1 MRTVIQ
7 RVKMGAVDVGAERLC
22 EIGAG
27 MLLLL
32 GVEGGDTE
40 ADMEWLAA
48 KVAGLRIFNDDKG
61 VMNRPVT
68 DLPGLGIIVVSQFT
82 LTASTRKGNRPSYIR
97 AERPEAAE
105 AMYDRFCQRLE
116 LLTGRTVGRGRFG
129 ADMAVSLVNDGPVTI
144 IIDSRLRE

>member
-7 RVKMGAVDVGAERLC
+7 RVKTGAVDVDGVRLC

-40 ADMEWLAA
+40 ADLEWLAA
-48 KVAGLRIFNDDKG
+48 KVAGLRIFNDDNG

-97 AERPEAAE
+97 AERPE
-105 AMYDRFCQRLE
+105 DRRKD
-116 LLTGRTVGRGRFG
+116 V
-129 ADMAVSLVNDGPVTI
+129 
-144 IIDSRLRE
+144 